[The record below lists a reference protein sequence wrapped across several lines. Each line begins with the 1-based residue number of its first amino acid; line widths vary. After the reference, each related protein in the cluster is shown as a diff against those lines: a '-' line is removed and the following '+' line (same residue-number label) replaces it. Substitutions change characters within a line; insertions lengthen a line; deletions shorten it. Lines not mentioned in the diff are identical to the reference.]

1 MSRHDVKLL
10 STGISSDGHGNIY
23 IYVYLYMHIYMYIN
37 LSLYIHIQGGIS
49 MSRHEVE
56 LLSTGFSSD
65 GHGNI
70 NAGEFIDTVQTILY
84 NRRVE
89 RDSIAEKKRY
99 LHVYIYICINIHCL

>member
-1 MSRHDVKLL
+1 M
-10 STGISSDGHGNIY
+10 Y
-23 IYVYLYMHIYMYIN
+23 HIK
-37 LSLYIHIQGGIS
+37 GGIS

-84 NRRVE
+84 NQRVE
-89 RDSIAEKKRY
+89 RDLINEKKRY
-99 LHVYIYICINIHCL
+99 LSV